1 MPTPQYKPVFE
12 LWRGQALE
20 SLHTG
25 AIAVVDASGQ
35 TAASYADTSTV
46 AFLRSSAKPFQAMP
60 FLEHGGQ
67 AAYNLTPR
75 EIALICASHSGTDEH
90 FAAVQA
96 LQARIGIGESDLL
109 CGVHVPYHAGT
120 AAAMLLRGEEPTP
133 NRNNCSGK
141 HTGMLAYVRMKNLP
155 TQADPGE
162 LTYIDPNHPIQK
174 EIVQALA
181 EMCGLPVD
189 KVVVG
194 TDGCSAPTPAIPLYN
209 AALGYARLVDPSGL
223 PPRRAEV
230 CRTITRAMTSHPE
243 MVGGPDSFDT
253 HLMQVTGGKI
263 LCKGGAEGFQALG
276 LLPGALGQ
284 GSPGLGIA
292 FKIADGDLGG
302 HSRPQGDPYGH
313 IRPAVTLEILR
324 QLGAISEAELTSLAD
339 YGPGFP
345 LYNWRK
351 WVIGEG
357 RPCFILERLI

>member
-1 MPTPQYKPVFE
+1 MSTPLYQPVFE

-20 SLHTG
+20 SVHTG
-25 AIAVVDASGQ
+25 AIAVVASDGQ
-35 TAASYADTSTV
+35 LAASCGGTASVT
-46 AFLRSSAKPFQAMP
+46 FLRSSAKPFQAMP

-90 FAAVQA
+90 VAAVQA
-96 LQARIGIGESDLL
+96 LQARIGIRESDLL
-109 CGVHVPYHAGT
+109 CGIHKPYHTGT
-120 AAAMLLRGEEPTP
+120 VEAMLARGEEPTP

-141 HTGMLAYVRMKNLP
+141 HTGMLAYVRLKDLP
-155 TQADPGE
+155 VQATAGAPA
-162 LTYIDPNHPIQK
+162 YIDPHHPIQK

-189 KVVVG
+189 QVVVG
-194 TDGCSAPTPAIPLYN
+194 IDGCSAPTFAVPLYN
-209 AALGYARLVDPSGL
+209 AAWGYARLVEPAGL
-223 PPRRAEV
+223 PPTRTEA
-230 CRTITRAMTSHPE
+230 CQTITQAMTVNPE

-253 HLMQVTGGKI
+253 HLMQATGGRI

-276 LLPGALGQ
+276 LRPGARGPN
-284 GSPGLGIA
+284 SPGLGIA
-292 FKIADGDLGG
+292 FKIADGDLAG
-302 HSRPQGDPYGH
+302 HSRPQGDPFGH

-324 QLGAISEAELTSLAD
+324 QLGAISAAELASLAD

-351 WVIGEG
+351 WVVGQG
-357 RPCFILERLI
+357 RPCFELERFQ

>member
-1 MPTPQYKPVFE
+1 MPAFRYEPVFE
-12 LWRGQALE
+12 LWRGDALE

-25 AIAVVDASGQ
+25 AIAVVDSGGRLL
-35 TAASYADTSTV
+35 AYYADPATV

-67 AAYNLTPR
+67 AAYSLTPR

-90 FAAVQA
+90 LAVVRS
-96 LQARIGIGESDLL
+96 LQARIGIQESDLL
-109 CGVHVPYHAGT
+109 CGVHAPYHAGT
-120 AAAMLLRGEEPTP
+120 SAAMLLRGEAPTP

-155 TQADPGE
+155 VQAGPGE
-162 LTYIDPNHPIQK
+162 LTYIDPDHPIQK
-174 EIVQALA
+174 EIIQALA
-181 EMCGLPVD
+181 EMCGLPVEE
-189 KVVVG
+189 VVVG
-194 TDGCSAPTPAIPLYN
+194 TDGCSAPTFAVPLYN
-209 AALGYARLVDPSGL
+209 AALGYARLVDPRGL
-223 PPRRAEV
+223 PGRRAEV
-230 CRTITRAMTSHPE
+230 CQTITQAMTSNPE

-253 HLMQVTGGKI
+253 HLMKATGGKV

-276 LLPGALGQ
+276 LLPEALGP

-302 HSRPQGDPYGH
+302 HSRPQGDPTGH
-313 IRPAVTLEILR
+313 VRPAVALEVLR
-324 QLGAISEAELTSLAD
+324 QLGVLSAAELASLAD

-351 WVIGEG
+351 WVVGQG
-357 RPCFILERLI
+357 KPCFQLER